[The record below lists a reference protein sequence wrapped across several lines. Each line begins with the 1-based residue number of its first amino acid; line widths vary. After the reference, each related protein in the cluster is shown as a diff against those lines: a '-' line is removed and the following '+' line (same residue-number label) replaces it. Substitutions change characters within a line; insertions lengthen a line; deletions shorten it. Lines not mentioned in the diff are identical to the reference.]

1 MLASPLDRWLGHFPM
16 PPCACVEIRIP
27 GRIAAGHDGSR
38 CRPLTPGTAVAAGGY
53 AMKSILVLYMS
64 RGGHT
69 ARIARRI
76 CAAVEAAGGRAEMM
90 DINEAV
96 HEGVDWLRY
105 DVLVLGAPVL
115 YGTYDKSV
123 LDFIAANKDRL
134 DSAPNSFFNV
144 SVVAR
149 SPAKATVEGNRY
161 MQKFLQ
167 LSPWRPRDL
176 KVVAGKVDYP
186 SWTWYDTLM
195 IQMIMKFTKGPTDRN
210 AVIDYT
216 DWDDVEAYGRHLL
229 TLA

>member
-1 MLASPLDRWLGHFPM
+1 
-16 PPCACVEIRIP
+16 
-27 GRIAAGHDGSR
+27 
-38 CRPLTPGTAVAAGGY
+38 
-53 AMKSILVLYMS
+53 MKSVMVLYMS

-76 CAAVEAAGGRAEMM
+76 CASVAAAGGKGEMM
-90 DINEAV
+90 AINEAL
-96 HEGVDWLRY
+96 HEGVDWDHF
-105 DVLVLGAPVL
+105 DVIALGAPVL

-123 LDFIAANKDRL
+123 FEFIAAHRGRL
-134 DSAPNSFFNV
+134 SAKPNSFFNV

-149 SPAKATVEGNRY
+149 TPAKATVEGNRY

-167 LSPWRPRDL
+167 LSPWKPQDL
-176 KVVAGKVDYP
+176 KVIAGKVDYP
-186 SWTWYDTLM
+186 SWTWYETLM

-216 DWDDVEAYGRHLL
+216 DWDDVDAYGRHLL